1 MYLHQLASPTT
12 SRWDQSVLE
21 VAAEG
26 LDRLIDQCPFPA
38 IVASRYQDVLASN
51 PMAQALSPGFAPGQ
65 NFLCWRLLNPAA
77 RGLYVDWDEA
87 TEAAVSGYGN
97 SPVTIRMILAC
108 RS

>member
-38 IVASRYQDVLASN
+38 IVASRYQDVLAAN
-51 PMAQALSPGFAPGQ
+51 PMARALSPGFAPGQ
-65 NFLCWRLLNPAA
+65 NFLC
-77 RGLYVDWDEA
+77 
-87 TEAAVSGYGN
+87 
-97 SPVTIRMILAC
+97 
-108 RS
+108 